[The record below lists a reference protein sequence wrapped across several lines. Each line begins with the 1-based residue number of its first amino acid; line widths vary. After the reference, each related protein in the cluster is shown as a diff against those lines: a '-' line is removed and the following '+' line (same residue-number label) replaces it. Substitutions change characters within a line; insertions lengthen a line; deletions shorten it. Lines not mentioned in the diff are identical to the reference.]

1 MKRFQFSKLFTWSLA
16 HTAMLTMSISP
27 LAMGKQAENFKAA
40 QMKQFVT
47 ELGLNRKTTAQ
58 EFWNKSKFYYPGFA
72 YKDIEKAILK
82 NPKQLMP
89 IFEVKST
96 KNSNGDEIPTVY
108 YTEGG
113 KSYSVQFIGD
123 SEKFLKINNVFISEK
138 ETENPKKMMQKVIQ
152 SEGRLN
158 QDLQKQTARF
168 NFDQKDKAQ
177 RPFRDFRGLP
187 RFNKQLWGQMTL
199 TQKAAYLVEM
209 RLLNEKADQVRL
221 AREKV
226 KPRKTSQLEISE
238 KYQAFLQ
245 LFFGQEACAAPYYNG
260 NYCINQGFVAADSS
274 AYNKKSS
281 NYRVDKDGKPLSSVE
296 ACNLETILESPKY
309 KSNAMIQKA
318 RQQCGD
324 RMPCNPLV
332 YSFDSNGNAFCA
344 DPKNQQSFQAGTH
357 FKGSCDSQA
366 RLSGSG
372 TKNNDF
378 VDASALGLR
387 KESEQK
393 SDNKGN
399 DLTKVDSEKLQ
410 ALIKESQAK
419 IKESQA
425 KDSFEATR
433 AYLAGMLK
441 AKGKNDL
448 YDLLQKKEWTPAL
461 EEELLI
467 IQKTFEDNIKE
478 SMQLCSK
485 DLANKTITHEPNY
498 RDACEQLHRR
508 WLFSKDVIASIKCSD
523 ETKGVETQS
532 GDLAVKGTKA
542 CAKEPVPAPV
552 VEPAKPACPDGSTET
567 SVSDGNGEMKKMCS
581 CKANGNTNTFE
592 PGPLPE
598 YCAADPAPAPSE
610 VKDCPF
616 KSVKG
621 VDPKTCKCENGDEP
635 KVRYNNNNGEAFSGE
650 PAKEEYYCSG
660 DVNWWLVGGILGGL
674 GLLALL
680 LKNKKKDTKC
690 TNGGNPPECKVA
702 TVCTNGGTP
711 PNCQVTT
718 VCVNGGTPP
727 ECKVPT
733 TCANGG
739 TPPDCKLPTSCANG
753 GTPPLCTIPSVCS
766 NGGTPP
772 LCELPSSCQGNQVLQ
787 GGACVCPSSCSGG
800 ATQNPVSCVCTA
812 PPSEGGTGNN
822 TCPNPPCSGGVPVS
836 Q

>member
-152 SEGRLN
+152 SENRLN

-281 NYRVDKDGKPLSSVE
+281 NYRVNKKGEPLPSVE

-309 KSNAMIQKA
+309 KSNTIIQKA

-332 YSFDSNGNAFCA
+332 YSFDTNGNAFCA

-419 IKESQA
+419 
-425 KDSFEATR
+425 DSFEATR

-478 SMQLCSK
+478 SMQFCSK
-485 DLANKTITHEPNY
+485 DLADKSVKHEPNY

-508 WLFSKDVIASIKCSD
+508 WLFSKDVIASIKCTD

-532 GDLAVKGTKA
+532 GDQVVKGTKA

-552 VEPAKPACPDGSTET
+552 VEPAKPACPDGSQPLNDGVNTAEMQGQCFCM
-567 SVSDGNGEMKKMCS
+567 VSGKQNI
-581 CKANGNTNTFE
+581 F
-592 PGPLPE
+592 PVGPLPE
-598 YCAADPAPAPSE
+598 VCQSKEPAPAAAGDCKY
-610 VKDCPF
+610 KD
-616 KSVKG
+616 VKG
-621 VDPKTCKCENGDEP
+621 INKETCKCENGDEP
-635 KVRYNNNNGEAFSGE
+635 KMRYNNTNGEAFSGE

-822 TCPNPPCSGGVPVS
+822 TCPNPPCSGGVPAS